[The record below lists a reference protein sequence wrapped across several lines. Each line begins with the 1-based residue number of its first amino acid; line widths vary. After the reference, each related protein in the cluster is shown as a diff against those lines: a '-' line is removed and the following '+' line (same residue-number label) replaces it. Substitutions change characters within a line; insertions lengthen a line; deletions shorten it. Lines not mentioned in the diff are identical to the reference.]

1 MLCQPRGAPRLCR
14 GAPERW
20 GVWGAMS
27 GPPTT
32 NSERAARGPR
42 RNAPAGLHAGRRVD
56 RRRRRGR
63 PLRTIGS
70 RQDADAP
77 VPGRSP
83 APERRP
89 HRGGWPHPVRF
100 HRRRRRAAAG
110 ASRRLRLPG
119 LRAVSAYERGRER
132 RLRSAPAPAGGAR
145 RAHGAGAR
153 SPRPRRSCRTSAAR
167 ALRRPAAARGA
178 GPGARH
184 RSRAAP
190 PRRAAVGTGRAAA
203 PRASR
208 RAPRDPPRL
217 AHGRRRGH
225 PRLHRCLPAGRPH
238 RGIRRRARRAVGAA
252 LRAPL
257 AAGVGVGGADR
268 RHPERA
274 AGHGGE
280 GDARPHPAALARPAA
295 RGGQLAEPLVPAGPG
310 QSHRVLRAAGVRP
323 PDPQGPRPRRPQPP
337 HEPHG
342 RHRRRRR
349 GFRNDV
355 ESAHPARRARDAG
368 AGRLRRRGGGA
379 TPGLRDP
386 RDRPRPALAVL
397 DPPRLDPRAAG
408 VTPST
413 VLALRDVRRRYGA
426 RDALDVR
433 ALDVVAGE
441 VLAVIGPNGAG
452 KSTLL
457 RVLGLLERPD
467 TGQVLVRGRAVDGR
481 EALGERRRMATVFQE
496 PLLTD
501 ATVADNVALGLRF
514 RGVSAA
520 AGRARVAR
528 WLERLGVGGL
538 ATRAARTLPGGEAQR
553 IALARALVLEPE
565 VLLLDEPFAGLD
577 APARAALMTDLGAI
591 LRADRT
597 TTVLVTHE
605 RGEALA
611 LADRVAV
618 LMAGRLRQVDAT
630 ARVFYA
636 PVAADVARFVGVET
650 LVTGRVLQSDG
661 GVTAVDTGG
670 RVVEVA
676 ADARPG
682 ATVRLAIRPEDVT
695 LEPAGMHSRSSA
707 RNALE
712 GVIAGIAASTHAIHV
727 TVDVGFPLVAA
738 VTARSAKELGLAP
751 GTRVCAVFKASAAH
765 LIAREGGA

>member
-1 MLCQPRGAPRLCR
+1 
-14 GAPERW
+14 
-20 GVWGAMS
+20 
-27 GPPTT
+27 
-32 NSERAARGPR
+32 
-42 RNAPAGLHAGRRVD
+42 
-56 RRRRRGR
+56 
-63 PLRTIGS
+63 
-70 RQDADAP
+70 
-77 VPGRSP
+77 
-83 APERRP
+83 
-89 HRGGWPHPVRF
+89 
-100 HRRRRRAAAG
+100 
-110 ASRRLRLPG
+110 
-119 LRAVSAYERGRER
+119 
-132 RLRSAPAPAGGAR
+132 
-145 RAHGAGAR
+145 
-153 SPRPRRSCRTSAAR
+153 
-167 ALRRPAAARGA
+167 
-178 GPGARH
+178 
-184 RSRAAP
+184 
-190 PRRAAVGTGRAAA
+190 
-203 PRASR
+203 
-208 RAPRDPPRL
+208 
-217 AHGRRRGH
+217 
-225 PRLHRCLPAGRPH
+225 
-238 RGIRRRARRAVGAA
+238 
-252 LRAPL
+252 
-257 AAGVGVGGADR
+257 
-268 RHPERA
+268 
-274 AGHGGE
+274 
-280 GDARPHPAALARPAA
+280 
-295 RGGQLAEPLVPAGPG
+295 
-310 QSHRVLRAAGVRP
+310 
-323 PDPQGPRPRRPQPP
+323 
-337 HEPHG
+337 
-342 RHRRRRR
+342 
-349 GFRNDV
+349 
-355 ESAHPARRARDAG
+355 
-368 AGRLRRRGGGA
+368 
-379 TPGLRDP
+379 
-386 RDRPRPALAVL
+386 
-397 DPPRLDPRAAG
+397 

-481 EALGERRRMATVFQE
+481 DALGERRRMATVFQE

-514 RGVSAA
+514 RGVARA

-538 ATRAARTLPGGEAQR
+538 ATRAARTLSGGEAQR

-565 VLLLDEPFAGLD
+565 VLLLDEPFGGLD
-577 APARAALMTDLGAI
+577 APARAALMADLGAI

-636 PVAADVARFVGVET
+636 PIAEDVARFVGVET

-661 GVTAVDTGG
+661 GVTAVDAGG

-695 LEPAGMHSRSSA
+695 LEPAGRHSPSSA

-712 GVIAGIAASTHAIHV
+712 GVIARITASTHAIHV